1 MLELSA
7 IIVFGIFAQWIAWRM
22 KIPAI
27 FPLILLGLF
36 LGPLSKVF
44 LGIDEK
50 WINPENIFAGKTMY
64 YFVSLSVGIILFEG
78 GLTLKFK
85 EVRKLA
91 GVVRNLLFFGTII
104 MLIGGAI
111 AAHFFIGMD
120 YRVALLFGSLIIV
133 TGPTVIAPILQS
145 VKPKKNI
152 STILKW
158 EGIVIDPIGALV
170 AVLVYELLFVS
181 TMGVG
186 GDHSMGLTQV
196 ALKTFFL
203 TLCVGTFFGLFS
215 GWTLHSLLKRDLIP
229 HFLINVISL
238 GFVIF
243 AFAGADSIQP
253 ESGLL
258 SVTVMGILLANIKTP
273 NIDKILDFKESL
285 TVILISVLFIIL
297 SAKIDLEQLQKLEI
311 NSIYIFLIIV
321 FILRP
326 IAVWI
331 SAFNSNLNWKEKAF
345 IAWIGPKGIVAAA
358 VASLFSLYLLNSDKI
373 NLPPELREDVEM
385 LVPLT
390 FMIILGTVTLNGLSA
405 KLIARLLGVIKK
417 DKNDVVFVGANEGS
431 ISIAKYL
438 DSHEINTSLID
449 LSKEN
454 IRLAKSHGLNA
465 EERNILSDDQEIVE
479 IENAGH
485 LLALTSNNDVNIFA
499 CRKLKHSLGEANVF
513 RLITIN
519 EIKFDALSKPQN
531 ILFSNDSDYIKLIE
545 MVRAFPDLQE
555 VSLQSK
561 EHFGQLISSKKEFI
575 PVLIRN
581 GQKIKFITVNFDY
594 QFENNDFLAFIGNL

>member
-7 IIVFGIFAQWIAWRM
+7 IIVFGILAQWIAWRM

-36 LGPLSKVF
+36 LGPLSKIIF
-44 LGIDEK
+44 GLDEK

-104 MLIGGAI
+104 MLLGGAI
-111 AAHFFIGMD
+111 AAHYFIGMD
-120 YRVALLFGSLIIV
+120 YKVALLFGSLIIV

-186 GDHSMGLTQV
+186 GDHSLGLTQV

-203 TLCVGTFFGLFS
+203 TMFVGTFFGLFS
-215 GWTLHSLLKRDLIP
+215 GWALHILLKRDLIP

-243 AFAGADSIQP
+243 AFAGADTLQP

-258 SVTVMGILLANIKTP
+258 SVTVMGILLGNIKTP

-311 NSIYIFLIIV
+311 NSIYIFLIVV

-326 IAVWI
+326 IVVWI
-331 SAFNSNLNWKEKAF
+331 SSVKSDLNWREKAF
-345 IAWIGPKGIVAAA
+345 IAWVGPKGIVAAA

-373 NLPPELREDVEM
+373 VLPDDLREDVEM

-405 KLIARLLGVIKK
+405 KLVAKLLGVIKQ
-417 DKNDVVFVGANEGS
+417 DRNGVVFVGANEGS
-431 ISIAKYL
+431 IAIAKYL
-438 DSHEINTSLID
+438 DNNDINTSLID

-454 IRLAKSHGLNA
+454 VRLAKAQGLNV
-465 EERNILSDDQEIVE
+465 EERNILADDQDNIE
-479 IENAGH
+479 IEDAGH
-485 LLALTSNNDVNIFA
+485 LLALTSSNDVNIFA
-499 CRKLKHSLGEANVF
+499 CRKLKHNIGQSRVY

-531 ILFSNDSDYIKLIE
+531 VLFSGDSDYIKLIE
-545 MVRAFPDLQE
+545 MVRAFPDLKE
-555 VSLQSK
+555 VSIESK
-561 EHFGQLISSKKEFI
+561 EQFSQLISTKTEFI

-581 GQKIKFITVNFDY
+581 AHKIQFITVNFEY
-594 QFENNDFLAFIGNL
+594 QFEKDDCLAYIGNL